1 MTRLLRDS
9 MSSRHLIAVVGLIS
23 ILADAID
30 GAAQRPVNF
39 EIGFRSGVPFTDAL
53 TSRLTGSAA
62 FFSSASF
69 VKPGFTVGPTLGV
82 ILRDQIAVEFDA
94 IYKPIRFFER
104 STIGPGLRSSS
115 TTRGRSWEF
124 PLLVNY
130 RFLRLPIRPV
140 GGGGIILGSTL
151 TGTTET
157 RILDS
162 QTGVETFNTTPFRG
176 SVMGQGVALVI
187 NGGLEWRSSRVLIRP
202 ELRYTRRPDA
212 SYNTLLLRAPNQFEY
227 MVGFSF
233 LARSAGGSK

>member
-9 MSSRHLIAVVGLIS
+9 MNSRHLIAIVGLIS
-23 ILADAID
+23 FLAGAID

-62 FFSSASF
+62 FFTSASF

-82 ILRDQIAVEFDA
+82 IVHDQFAVEFDA
-94 IYKPIRFFER
+94 IYKPIRFFGS
-104 STIGPGLRSSS
+104 STIGPALQASS
-115 TTRGRSWEF
+115 TTRARSWEF
-124 PLLVNY
+124 PLLINY

-151 TGTTET
+151 KGTTET
-157 RILDS
+157 RVLDLR
-162 QTGVETFNTTPFRG
+162 TGVESFSTAPFRG
-176 SVMGQGVALVI
+176 SVIGKGLALVV

-212 SYNTLLLRAPNQFEY
+212 SYNTVFLRAPNQLEY
-227 MVGFSF
+227 LVGFSF
-233 LARSAGGSK
+233 LGRWAGNSR